1 MEARANYVAV
11 GAFVLLVLS
20 GLLIGSLWF
29 ARVQFE
35 TQYQYVETNVTGP
48 VTGLGTGAVVRLN
61 GIDVGRVAKIDLNP
75 EDPTLVTLLLQVR
88 TTTPI
93 HSDAV
98 ASIESQG
105 LTGVSYVEISGGTLN
120 APPLTAAPGQKYPQ
134 IASRPSLLQQVFN
147 NAPELVARLLVIGDR
162 LESLLDDKNR
172 DAIAQTLG
180 NIRDTT
186 SVLKRRS
193 GDLDQLIT
201 AGDTTFQNLAD
212 ASASLKVLAANLEH
226 SSGKGDQLIDSAHDA
241 FDHATKLA
249 SDLDALVQAS
259 RPGLRQL
266 TTNGTAQLDELLAE
280 VRRLV
285 ASLNRVSTGLER
297 DPSRLL
303 LGDRHQ
309 GYQPK

>member
-11 GAFVLLVLS
+11 GAFVLVVLALILV
-20 GLLIGSLWF
+20 GSLWF
-29 ARVQFE
+29 ARVQFATEYQHIE
-35 TQYQYVETNVTGP
+35 TKVAGP
-48 VTGLGTGAVVRLN
+48 VSGLGTGAAVRLN
-61 GIDVGRVAKIDLNP
+61 GIEVGRVAKIEL
-75 EDPTLVTLLLQVR
+75 DPDDPKLVTLLLQVR
-88 TTTPI
+88 STIPI
-93 HSDAV
+93 HADSV

-120 APPLTAAPGQKYPQ
+120 APPPTAAAGQRYPR
-134 IASRPSLLQQVFN
+134 IASRPSSLQEVFN
-147 NAPELVARLLVIGDR
+147 NAPELLSRLLVIGDR

-172 DAIAQTLG
+172 EAIALTLG

-186 SVLKRRS
+186 SLFARRS
-193 GDLDQLIT
+193 KDIDQLIT
-201 AGDTTFQNLAD
+201 NGDVTLQNLAI

-226 SSGKGDQLIDSAHDA
+226 SSVKGDQLIASAREA

-249 SDLDALVQAS
+249 SDLDALVQTT

-266 TTNGTAQLDELLAE
+266 TTNGTAQFDELLADT
-280 VRRLV
+280 RRLV

-303 LGDRHQ
+303 LGDRRE
-309 GYQPK
+309 GYKPK

>member
-11 GAFVLLVLS
+11 GAFVLVVLAGILV
-20 GLLIGSLWF
+20 GSLWF
-29 ARVQFE
+29 ARVQFG
-35 TQYQYVETNVTGP
+35 TQYQYVETDVAGP
-48 VTGLGTGAVVRLN
+48 VSGLGVGAAVRLN
-61 GIDVGRVAKIDLNP
+61 GIEVGRVAKIDLNAD
-75 EDPTLVTLLLQVR
+75 DPKLVTLLLQVR
-88 TTTPI
+88 GAIPI

-120 APPLTAAPGQKYPQ
+120 APPLNVAVGQRYPR
-134 IASRPSLLQQVFN
+134 IASRPSSLQQVFN
-147 NAPELVARLLVIGDR
+147 NAPQLVGRLLVIGDR
-162 LESLLDDKNR
+162 LVSLLDDKNR

-180 NIRDTT
+180 NVRDTT
-186 SVLKRRS
+186 SVLAHRS
-193 GDLDQLIT
+193 GDIDRLIADGGT
-201 AGDTTFQNLAD
+201 VMHNLAD
-212 ASASLKVLAANLEH
+212 ASASLKVTAGNLERT
-226 SSGKGDQLIDSAHDA
+226 SERGDPLITSARDA
-241 FDHATKLA
+241 FDNAAKLT

-266 TTNGTAQLDELLAE
+266 TTNGVAQMDELLAE
-280 VRRLV
+280 ARRLV

-303 LGDRHQ
+303 VGDRRE